1 MQLPKIAERNH
12 PSVGQEYQEV
22 AAGEETCGR
31 HLTANLQMV
40 GEVVAAA
47 AAAAARTVPYSVAA
61 VAGCCTEPAGETG
74 PFAGMLADVVVVG
87 MPSVILVAGNN
98 QAVAGHCMDQTVV
111 SDHLTGTAERIAAAV
126 LCREVLAAE
135 FAGKVIAA
143 WVAEV
148 EAEGK
153 VHDVEEV
160 LVVAYWYHL
169 KRQKQ
174 HWKY

>member
-61 VAGCCTEPAGETG
+61 VAECCTEPAGCCTAPAGGTG

-111 SDHLTGTAERIAAAV
+111 SDHLTGTAERIAAAA

-135 FAGKVIAA
+135 FAGEVIAA

-169 KRQKQ
+169 K
-174 HWKY
+174 